1 MNVRFPIGQL
11 KVPETITSAHIER
24 WTNEINEYSSQLAS
38 IVNHL
43 DEEELNRTYRQ
54 GAWTVRQLVHH
65 IVDSQLNLYLR
76 LKLALTDN
84 EPYVSEFNQEQWAI
98 QSDYDLPVQVS
109 VDLLRNLNMRVV
121 SLIKEIS
128 SAQFSRAFELQN
140 TGRVTVGETIAK
152 LSWHERHHL
161 AHIQIA
167 LNQFNEEC

>member
-11 KVPETITSAHIER
+11 KVPETITSAHIEG
-24 WTNEINEYSSQLAS
+24 WTNEINEYSSKLGS

-84 EPYVSEFNQEQWAI
+84 EPYVSEFNQEQWAL

-109 VDLLRNLNMRVV
+109 VDLLRNLNIRVV
-121 SLIKEIS
+121 ALIKKIS
-128 SAQFSRAFELQN
+128 TTQLSRAFELQN
-140 TGRVTVGETIAK
+140 TGSVTVGETIAK

-167 LNQFNEEC
+167 LSQFNEEC